1 MRGLPSPDATELIV
15 NQNLLFSFLP
25 FTRVLDGGKLFS
37 FPLIIRNVPKGTL
50 LSVASQGGIDRLGVA
65 LS

>member
-1 MRGLPSPDATELIV
+1 MRGSPSPDATELIV

-50 LSVASQGGIDRLGVA
+50 LSVASQGGIERLGVA